1 MLNIIVSGEMQ
12 IKTTMRYYFTFSSMA
27 IVKEKKD
34 NNICGQGCGE
44 TRNFIHYW

>member
-1 MLNIIVSGEMQ
+1 
-12 IKTTMRYYFTFSSMA
+12 MA

-44 TRNFIHYW
+44 TRNFIHYWWECKNGSTTMEKSLAVSQ